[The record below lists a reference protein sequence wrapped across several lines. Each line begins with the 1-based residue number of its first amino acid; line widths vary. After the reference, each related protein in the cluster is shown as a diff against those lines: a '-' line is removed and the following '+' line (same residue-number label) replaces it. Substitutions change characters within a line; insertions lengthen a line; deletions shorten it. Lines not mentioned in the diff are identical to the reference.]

1 MACKS
6 GRAVS
11 KQAASGGNSMLHSTV
26 RRKMRRCF
34 AGLRP
39 RIVSTCLALIACCIA
54 NLTGLTASAQPWT
67 LLPAVDGGDSFHAA
81 GYPNPRWAEQPVGA
95 GLHPLPPESQTAEPV
110 EQLRAAGP
118 SGTAWPVAA
127 SGDWAASPWGAEHEP
142 EYADFQ
148 PAATAGYSVE
158 QYGLW
163 AWQVMPQGLIYRSY
177 LASVKE
183 SRFASVWSNDS
194 QLGGIWDAALGG
206 RLGLLRYG
214 TQDAVFPEGWQ
225 IDLEGAAQSR
235 LDPDGES
242 TPLLST
248 DFRIGIPVTYGRGR
262 WQFKTGYYHISA
274 HLGDEFLLMN
284 PLARRLNYTRDSILL
299 GVGWFCTE
307 RLRLYVETAYALSAN
322 DGAEPWELQ
331 YGMDWAPARDTGL
344 RGAPFF
350 AANAHLREEVDFG
363 GHVVLQTGWSWRRN
377 PRGSLF
383 RVGVQYFKG
392 KSEQYE
398 YYDYSEERFGWGM
411 WADF

>member
-1 MACKS
+1 
-6 GRAVS
+6 
-11 KQAASGGNSMLHSTV
+11 MLHSTG
-26 RRKMRRCF
+26 RRRMRRCF

-39 RIVSTCLALIACCIA
+39 RTMSTCLTLIVCCYAIA
-54 NLTGLTASAQPWT
+54 TNCLTATAQSWT
-67 LLPAVDGGDSFHAA
+67 
-81 GYPNPRWAEQPVGA
+81 
-95 GLHPLPPESQTAEPV
+95 PLPPVEESEPSHPSVNLVPPWDEPV
-110 EQLRAAGP
+110 GVGLYRLPPDGHMVSPVKTQGLAGP
-118 SGTAWPVAA
+118 SGTVEHVATRRDWTAAPWPAE
-127 SGDWAASPWGAEHEP
+127 AEHES
-142 EYADFQ
+142 EYPDFQ

-183 SRFASVWSNDS
+183 PRFASVWSNDS

-214 TQDAVFPEGWQ
+214 TQDDIFPEGWQ
-225 IDLEGAAQSR
+225 IDIEGAAQSR
-235 LDPDGES
+235 LDPDGYS

-284 PLARRLNYTRDSILL
+284 PDARRLNYTRDSILL

-344 RGAPFF
+344 RGAPFL

-383 RVGVQYFKG
+383 RVGIQYFKG